1 MPGFLEMHSF
11 WVCSHVFGKYSAHT
25 RPNCFKDNELGFFLA
40 GTGLILR
47 CDVFVDSI
55 HRIEIATTTR
65 ELLLGESPEVFDVYG
80 YDKEGI
86 KVIIS

>member
-1 MPGFLEMHSF
+1 M
-11 WVCSHVFGKYSAHT
+11 
-25 RPNCFKDNELGFFLA
+25 A
-40 GTGLILR
+40 GSGLILR

>member
-1 MPGFLEMHSF
+1 M
-11 WVCSHVFGKYSAHT
+11 V
-25 RPNCFKDNELGFFLA
+25 

-55 HRIEIATTTR
+55 HRIEIATTAR

-86 KVIIS
+86 KS